1 VQRRYTP
8 RVKKIFLLFGFL
20 AAVACHRGP
29 QPFGELTVQ
38 EVAQR
43 RAQPNVYVFDN
54 NTPERFKHGHVPGAK
69 WVSPSRVSAGDL
81 PADKSATLIFY
92 CANPH

>member
-1 VQRRYTP
+1 
-8 RVKKIFLLFGFL
+8 VKRSFLLLGFL
-20 AAVACHRGP
+20 AACHRGP
-29 QPFGELTVQ
+29 LPFGELTVQ

-43 RAQPNVYVFDN
+43 RSQPNVYVFDN
-54 NTPERFKHGHVPGAK
+54 NTPERFKRGHVPGAK
-69 WVSPSRVSAGDL
+69 WVSASRVSESDL